1 MQLVNEFDRIN
12 QQLKIINFF
21 SCIVELN
28 WRREI
33 SFYYNSLLSSWDVT
47 PSSKPIEIQSVA
59 MVRHIQMCA
68 DKIQCISSHTSCL
81 FSWIFSLSLCQ
92 SFVLSP
98 PPPPPPLLSQQKMN
112 GSVRFSVWL
121 PMNKPSHTLPSIG
134 CFALIVSL
142 SLPSLIISC
151 VRASVFFL
159 VLSTDSFNSCVN
171 YFICIDL
178 LLQFFLTVTCS
189 MNT

>member
-12 QQLKIINFF
+12 QQLKIIILFC
-21 SCIVELN
+21 CIVELN

-33 SFYYNSLLSSWDVT
+33 LFYYNSLLSSWDVT
-47 PSSKPIEIQSVA
+47 PGSKPIEIQSVA
-59 MVRHIQMCA
+59 MLRYIQMCA
-68 DKIQCISSHTSCL
+68 DKIQCISRHTSCL

-92 SFVLSP
+92 PFVLS
-98 PPPPPPLLSQQKMN
+98 PPPPLLSQQKMN

-151 VRASVFFL
+151 VRASVLFF
-159 VLSTDSFNSCVN
+159 S
-171 YFICIDL
+171 
-178 LLQFFLTVTCS
+178 
-189 MNT
+189 